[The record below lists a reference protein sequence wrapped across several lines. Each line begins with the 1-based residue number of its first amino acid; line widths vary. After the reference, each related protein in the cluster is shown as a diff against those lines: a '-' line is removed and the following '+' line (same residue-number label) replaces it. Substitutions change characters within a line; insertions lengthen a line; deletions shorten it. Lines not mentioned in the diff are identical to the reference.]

1 MQKRIN
7 RMRIIMQILNRIISI
22 TLSLS
27 LLMLPLGAAQS
38 AMIDNS
44 QLIGGT
50 STTDRAAL
58 MESLDRTQVRDY
70 LSGMGVDAEQVKL
83 RVAQMTDQE
92 ILALNQRMGD
102 LPAGGDGLG
111 IILFIFV
118 LFIITDAIGATD
130 IFPFV
135 HPVR

>member
-1 MQKRIN
+1 MH
-7 RMRIIMQILNRIISI
+7 ILNKIISI
-22 TLSLS
+22 ALSLS

-38 AMIDNS
+38 AMIGNAE
-44 QLIGGT
+44 LIGGAQD
-50 STTDRAAL
+50 TDRTAL
-58 MESLDRTQVRDY
+58 MESLDRAQVRDY
-70 LSGMGVDAEQVKL
+70 LTGMGVDPEQVKL

-92 ILALNQRMGD
+92 IATLNKRVAD

-111 IILFIFV
+111 IIVLIFV
-118 LFIITDAIGATD
+118 VFIITDAIGATD